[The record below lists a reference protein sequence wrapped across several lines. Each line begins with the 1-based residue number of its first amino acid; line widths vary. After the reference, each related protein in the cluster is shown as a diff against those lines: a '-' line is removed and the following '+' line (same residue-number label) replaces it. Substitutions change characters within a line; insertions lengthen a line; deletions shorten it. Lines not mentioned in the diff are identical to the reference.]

1 MLRYKWIIGCL
12 LVIASLAYHGC
23 ATIIQ
28 SNCALETYE
37 GTYAG
42 RYNVGGLIPIPIE
55 DTISITV
62 DLESNQASLSS
73 VLLDTTFVTDYFE
86 DASELRI
93 GALSIPVF
101 KFGTS
106 EFYDVS
112 VQDGYAILDG
122 NCDQLFIQMN
132 SVSVQD
138 HNLLGIPKPINNL
151 DLTSP
156 NFMRRL
162 N

>member
-1 MLRYKWIIGCL
+1 V
-12 LVIASLAYHGC
+12 LVFASVAYYGC

-28 SNCALETYE
+28 SNCALEAFE

-55 DTISITV
+55 DTIYISV
-62 DLESNQASLSS
+62 DLDMNQASLMS
-73 VLLDTTFVTDYFE
+73 VLLDTTFLTDYLE
-86 DASELRI
+86 DESELRI
-93 GALSIPVF
+93 GALSIPLF

-112 VQDGYAILDG
+112 VADGYAILDG
-122 NCDQLFIQMN
+122 TCDQLYIQMN

-138 HNLLGIPKPINNL
+138 HNLVGIPKPINNL